1 MRKPLNVFESLIAL
15 KPLKPLTVEALES
28 VDAFWKFL
36 SPSRWNL
43 EGGVVKPS
51 NPERF
56 ERCMGAVGPS

>member
-1 MRKPLNVFESLIAL
+1 MREPLNVFESLIAL
-15 KPLKPLTVEALES
+15 KPLKPLIVEALES

-51 NPERF
+51 EPERY
-56 ERCMGAVGPS
+56 ERCLRGVRPS